1 MVSLLSD
8 FIQKPFEL
16 VFLDFLR
23 LYIGVSLFH
32 LSGEFGNFSL
42 QEFFLVN
49 NLLIFFFNKSFLLLA
64 VSFTGLYFI
73 LKSLVPLLLWFEFIV
88 CYEFLFLEALN
99 FSLQIF
105 SLQLVY
111 FFQFLGRKFLS
122 FWGLFEV
129 FYFFF
134 QKIIGFFEFDL
145 FLEGLEVLLLFLVQI
160 PPKLGD

>member
-1 MVSLLSD
+1 
-8 FIQKPFEL
+8 
-16 VFLDFLR
+16 
-23 LYIGVSLFH
+23 
-32 LSGEFGNFSL
+32 
-42 QEFFLVN
+42 
-49 NLLIFFFNKSFLLLA
+49 
-64 VSFTGLYFI
+64 
-73 LKSLVPLLLWFEFIV
+73 
-88 CYEFLFLEALN
+88 
-99 FSLQIF
+99 
-105 SLQLVY
+105 LQLVY